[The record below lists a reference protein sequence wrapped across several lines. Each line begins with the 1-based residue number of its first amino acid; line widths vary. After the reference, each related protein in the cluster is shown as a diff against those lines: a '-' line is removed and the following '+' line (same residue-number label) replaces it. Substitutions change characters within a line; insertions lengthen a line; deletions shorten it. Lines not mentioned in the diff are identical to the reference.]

1 MESDPSTE
9 EVVQLLN
16 ERIEC
21 VGSGDMVGRLVDEG
35 LIPLT
40 CRAIHKATRKQN
52 LVVRIDVGIHIGSDI
67 LNEA

>member
-1 MESDPSTE
+1 MTQADEGAFAGVESDPSTE

-35 LIPLT
+35 LAGPSIRLP
-40 CRAIHKATRKQN
+40 AN
-52 LVVRIDVGIHIGSDI
+52 RIWW
-67 LNEA
+67 